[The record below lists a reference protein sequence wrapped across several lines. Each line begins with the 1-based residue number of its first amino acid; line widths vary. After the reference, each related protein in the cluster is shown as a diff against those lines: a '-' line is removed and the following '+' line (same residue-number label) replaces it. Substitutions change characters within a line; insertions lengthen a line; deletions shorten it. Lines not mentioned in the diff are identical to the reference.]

1 MTNTLAYA
9 RTAEVTQGE
18 APDIPYVGTDCA
30 DPNNTTGV
38 VTNWV
43 FVYAG
48 EPIENVVQLLSGP
61 GDSQWFFAFDNRCD
75 NENHWPLGVER
86 IDTFSTPARAIAS
99 TSRRTRKPNWLAG
112 RPSASSWTAWI
123 PARSTPC
130 RNLTPFRCAQRP
142 LSRGRGANASRMRL
156 NQRTR

>member
-1 MTNTLAYA
+1 MIRLIIGLLLLISVAGCTGSLFGSSTDPVTNTLAYA

-38 VTNWV
+38 ATNWV
-43 FVYAG
+43 FEYTG

-86 IDTFSTPARAIAS
+86 IDTFNPGARYRFYVAPYPQAELVS
-99 TSRRTRKPNWLAG
+99 GQT
-112 RPSASSWTAWI
+112 
-123 PARSTPC
+123 
-130 RNLTPFRCAQRP
+130 FRVIVD
-142 LSRGRGANASRMRL
+142 GVDTGAVY
-156 NQRTR
+156 TVP